1 VSTFKRG
8 WIAVTNKD
16 GLWKEEQDRV
26 SGVTRL
32 LAGRIRVLSEE
43 LGLHRTEV
51 VDMRKDFWE
60 EVTVNFS
67 SPDDLGETSTS
78 LRQQSQILSERER
91 HHLQSSKA
99 LKKYKKLVVS
109 PYFGRIDFTEAPD
122 GKTEQIYLGIGSLM
136 EDDGTF
142 LIYDWRAPISSL
154 YYDGAPGPAAYD
166 TPGGV
171 VSGTMDLKRQ
181 FVIDDGIIEVMFDT
195 GVTIGDE
202 LLQQVLSHSADDKM
216 KSIVATIQKEQN
228 AIIRNDKSRMLVVQG
243 AAGSGKTSAALQRVA
258 YLLYKY
264 REVLQADQMLL
275 FSPNPLFNSYVST
288 VLPELGEEN
297 MQQTTFQMY
306 LEHRLGH
313 EFQLEDVFNQTES
326 LLNAPDGPE
335 AGIRRAGIAYKSS
348 VLFLDAIRRY
358 VFLLEREGML
368 FKPVVFQ
375 GRVIVGKEEM
385 LQKFYSYDPAIKL
398 ANRIDLMTGW
408 LLKKISDF
416 GHEERSAAWVE
427 DQIELL
433 ESEEYHR
440 AYQMMLRKKK
450 GKAETFNDFGTEKEL
465 LGRYVVSQRLK
476 PLRRWVKRGRFVD
489 VKGLYSTLFT
499 DFELLEQLNG
509 ATPLPAEWDDICV
522 QTLGTISANELS
534 YEDAT
539 PFLYLKELSQ
549 GFRTNTLI
557 RHVIVD
563 EVQDYSPFQLEFMRR
578 LFPRA
583 KMTVLG
589 DLNQAI
595 YAQGEVLGDLAGL
608 VSIYGAENT
617 EVISLTRSYRSTY
630 EIVEFTR
637 AMIPGGEKIIPFN
650 RRGEEPLVQS
660 VEDEPELLT
669 AVERDIAEL
678 HSRGYH
684 YVAVICK
691 TAEESSRV
699 YKELKSRLPVSLVT
713 KETPNFQK
721 GTLVLPAYLA
731 KGVEFDAVIIYDGSN
746 IQYSRETER
755 KLFYTA
761 CTRAMHLLH
770 IYSLG
775 EPSHFLPAVKK
786 VTPVAESVSR

>member
-1 VSTFKRG
+1 MEINERE
-8 WIAVTNKD
+8 WQ
-16 GLWKEEQDRV
+16 EEQERV
-26 SGVTRL
+26 SGVTKL
-32 LAGRIRVLSEE
+32 LSAHIRRLSEE
-43 LGLHRTEV
+43 LGLHRTDV

-78 LRQQSQILSERER
+78 LRQQAQILNERER

-99 LKKYKKLVVS
+99 LKKYNKLVIS
-109 PYFGRIDFTEAPD
+109 PYFGRIDFTEEPN
-122 GKTEQIYLGIGSLM
+122 GSKEKIYLGIGSLM

-154 YYDGAPGPAAYD
+154 YYDGAPGPAAYE
-166 TPGGV
+166 TPGGL
-171 VSGTMDLKRQ
+171 VSGTMNLKRQ
-181 FVIDDGIIEVMFDT
+181 FVIHDGTIEVMFDT

-202 LLQQVLSHSADDKM
+202 LLQQVLSHSADDRM

-228 AIIRNDKSRMLVVQG
+228 EIIRNDKSRMLVVQG

-288 VLPELGEEN
+288 VLPELGEDN

-313 EFQLEDVFNQTES
+313 EFQLEDVFSQTES

-335 AGIRRAGIAYKSS
+335 SSIRREGIAYKSS
-348 VLFLDAIRRY
+348 VAFLDVIRRY
-358 VFLLEREGML
+358 VTMLEHRGML
-368 FKPVVFQ
+368 FKPLMFL
-375 GRVIVGKEEM
+375 GKAIVSKEEM
-385 LQKFYSYDPAIKL
+385 ERQFYTYDPAITL
-398 ANRIDLMTGW
+398 ANRVDLMTRW
-408 LLKKISDF
+408 LLKKIADF
-416 GHEERSAAWVE
+416 THEERNAEWVE

-433 ESEEYHR
+433 DSSDYHR
-440 AYQMMLRKKK
+440 AYQMLRRKKK
-450 GKAETFNDFGTEKEL
+450 ATQESFDDFDTEKEVL
-465 LGRYVVSQRLK
+465 SRFVVSQRLK
-476 PLRRWVKRGRFVD
+476 PLRGWTKRGRFVD
-489 VKGLYSTLFT
+489 VKGLYSTLFS
-499 DFELLEQLNG
+499 DRELMDQLNG
-509 ATPLPAEWDDICV
+509 GNPLPDVWDEICD
-522 QTLGTISANELS
+522 QTLASIAANELA

-595 YAQGEVLGDLAGL
+595 YAQGEVLGDLSSL
-608 VSIYGAENT
+608 VSVYGEENT

-637 AMIPGGEKIIPFN
+637 AMIPGGERIVPFN
-650 RRGEEPLVQS
+650 RRGEEPLLSVVSSESELLNS
-660 VEDEPELLT
+660 VEK
-669 AVERDIAEL
+669 DIREL
-678 HSRGYH
+678 HAKGYH

-691 TAEESSRV
+691 TAEESARV
-699 YKELKSRLPVSLVT
+699 HAELQSKLPVRLVT

-731 KGVEFDAVIIYDGSN
+731 KGVEFDAVIIYDGSAER
-746 IQYSRETER
+746 YGRESER

-775 EPSHFLPAVKK
+775 QPNAFLPSM
-786 VTPVAESVSR
+786 TIQSTVAGSL

>member
-1 VSTFKRG
+1 MEKHDSEWPAEQER
-8 WIAVTNKD
+8 VTGITK
-16 GLWKEEQDRV
+16 
-26 SGVTRL
+26 L
-32 LAGRIRVLSEE
+32 LTARIRQLSEE
-43 LGLHRTEV
+43 LGLHRSDV

-78 LRQQSQILSERER
+78 LRQQAQILNERER

-109 PYFGRIDFTEAPD
+109 PYFGRIDFSDSGDSAAE
-122 GKTEQIYLGIGSLM
+122 KIYLGIGSLM

-154 YYDGAPGPAAYD
+154 YYDGAPGPAAYE
-166 TPGGV
+166 TPGGL
-171 VSGTMDLKRQ
+171 VSGTMELKRQ
-181 FVIDDGIIEVMFDT
+181 FVIDNGIIEVMFDT
-195 GVTIGDE
+195 GMTIGDE
-202 LLQQVLSHSADDKM
+202 LLQQVLSHSADDRM

-228 AIIRNDKSRMLVVQG
+228 AVIRNDRSRMLVVQG

-306 LEHRLGH
+306 LEHRLGQ
-313 EFQLEDVFNQTES
+313 EFQLEDVFSQTES
-326 LLNAPDGPE
+326 LLNAPDGPAAAVRRE
-335 AGIRRAGIAYKSS
+335 GIGYKSS
-348 VLFLDAIRRY
+348 VAFLDAIRRY
-358 VFLLEREGML
+358 VNLLEHEGMK
-368 FKPVVFQ
+368 FKPLMFQ
-375 GRVIVGKEEM
+375 GRAVVSKEEM
-385 LQKFYSYDPAIKL
+385 ERQFYAYDPNIKL

-408 LLKKISDF
+408 LLKKIAAFSV
-416 GHEERSAAWVE
+416 EERSASWVE
-427 DQIELL
+427 DQIEVLD
-433 ESEEYHR
+433 SSDYQR
-440 AYQMMLRKKK
+440 AYQMTRRK
-450 GKAETFNDFGTEKEL
+450 GGGHDNSFDDFDTEKSML
-465 LGRYVVSQRLK
+465 ARYIVSQRLK
-476 PLRRWVKRGRFVD
+476 PLRVWTKRGRFVD
-489 VKGLYSTLFT
+489 VKGLYSRLFS
-499 DFELLEQLNG
+499 DRQLIDSLNG
-509 ATPLPAEWDDICV
+509 ESVLPEAWAEICAM
-522 QTLGTISANELS
+522 TLDTIAAGELA

-608 VSIYGAENT
+608 VSIYGEENT

-637 AMIPGGEKIIPFN
+637 AMIPGGERIVPFN
-650 RRGEEPLVQS
+650 RRGETPSLTVVNSESELLAS
-660 VEDEPELLT
+660 VEQDVLN
-669 AVERDIAEL
+669 L
-678 HSRGYH
+678 HAAGYH

-691 TAEESSRV
+691 TAEESADV
-699 YKELKSRLPVSLVT
+699 HAKLQNRLPVRLVT

-731 KGVEFDAVIIYDGSN
+731 KGVEFDAVIIYDGSD
-746 IQYSRETER
+746 QKYGRENER

-775 EPSHFLPAVKK
+775 QLSRFLPA
-786 VTPVAESVSR
+786 AARESVAAAPLKS

>member
-1 VSTFKRG
+1 MEKHDSE
-8 WIAVTNKD
+8 
-16 GLWKEEQDRV
+16 WKEEQERV
-26 SGVTRL
+26 TGVTRL
-32 LAGRIRVLSEE
+32 LSAHIRRLSEE
-43 LGLHRTEV
+43 LGLHRSDV

-78 LRQQSQILSERER
+78 LRQQSQILNERER

-99 LKKYKKLVVS
+99 LKKYKKLVLS
-109 PYFGRIDFTEAPD
+109 PYFGRIDFSETRDGEAE
-122 GKTEQIYLGIGSLM
+122 KIYLGIGSLM

-166 TPGGV
+166 TPGGLV
-171 VSGTMDLKRQ
+171 TGTMALKRQ
-181 FVIDDGIIEVMFDT
+181 FVIGDGKIEVMFDT

-202 LLQQVLSHSADDKM
+202 LLQQVLSHSADDRM

-306 LEHRLGH
+306 LEHRLGQ
-313 EFQLEDVFNQTES
+313 EFQLEDVFSQTES
-326 LLNAPDGPE
+326 LLNAPEGSDAATRRE
-335 AGIRRAGIAYKSS
+335 GITYKSS
-348 VLFLDAIRRY
+348 VQFLSAIRRY
-358 VFLLEREGML
+358 VNLLEREGML
-368 FKPVVFQ
+368 FKPLMFQ
-375 GRVIVGKEEM
+375 GRAIVGKEEM
-385 LQKFYSYDPAIKL
+385 ERQFYSYDVNITL
-398 ANRIDLMTGW
+398 ANRIELMTGW
-408 LLKKISDF
+408 LLKKIAAFSM
-416 GHEERSAAWVE
+416 EERGAAWVE
-427 DQIELL
+427 EQIELL
-433 ESEEYHR
+433 DSSEYQR
-440 AYQMMLRKKK
+440 AYQTMRRK
-450 GKAETFNDFGTEKEL
+450 GGGHNESFDDFDTERSL
-465 LGRYVVSQRLK
+465 LARYIVSQRLK
-476 PLRRWVKRGRFVD
+476 PLRGWTKRGRFVD
-489 VKGLYSTLFT
+489 VKALYCRLFQDRGLMENLDSGRALPEAWDEISRQTV
-499 DFELLEQLNG
+499 ESLNM
-509 ATPLPAEWDDICV
+509 
-522 QTLGTISANELS
+522 NELA

-549 GFRTNTLI
+549 GFRTNTQI

-595 YAQGEVLGDLAGL
+595 YAQGEVLGELAGL

-617 EVISLTRSYRSTY
+617 EVVSLTRSYRSTY

-637 AMIPGGEKIIPFN
+637 AMIPGGEKIVPFN
-650 RRGEEPLVQS
+650 RRGESPQLTVVDTEEKLLAS
-660 VEDEPELLT
+660 VEQDVL
-669 AVERDIAEL
+669 DL
-678 HSRGYH
+678 HSQGYH

-691 TAEESSRV
+691 TAEESARV
-699 YKELKSRLPVSLVT
+699 HAKLQNSLPVRLVT
-713 KETPNFQK
+713 KDTPNFQK

-731 KGVEFDAVIIYDGSN
+731 KGVEFDAVIIYDGSEER
-746 IQYSRETER
+746 YGRESER

-775 EPSHFLPAVKK
+775 QPNHFLPAAARESMA
-786 VTPVAESVSR
+786 AEVRPL

>member
-1 VSTFKRG
+1 MDKHDHE
-8 WIAVTNKD
+8 WQ
-16 GLWKEEQDRV
+16 EEQERV
-26 SGVTRL
+26 TGITRQL
-32 LAGRIRVLSEE
+32 STHIRLLSEE
-43 LGLHRTEV
+43 LGLHRTDV

-78 LRQQSQILSERER
+78 LRQQAQILNERER

-109 PYFGRIDFTEAPD
+109 PYFGRIDFSESADTAAE
-122 GKTEQIYLGIGSLM
+122 KIYLGIGSLM
-136 EDDGTF
+136 EDNGTF

-166 TPGGV
+166 TPGGLIT
-171 VSGTMDLKRQ
+171 GNMELKRQ
-181 FVIDDGIIEVMFDT
+181 FVIDNGEIEVMFDT

-202 LLQQVLSHSADDKM
+202 LLQQVLSHSADDRM

-228 AIIRNDKSRMLVVQG
+228 AVIRNDRSRMLVVQG

-306 LEHRLGH
+306 LEHRLGQ

-335 AGIRRAGIAYKSS
+335 ASIRRAGITYKSS
-348 VLFLDAIRRY
+348 VSFLDVIRRY
-358 VFLLEREGML
+358 VNLLEHEGMM
-368 FKPVVFQ
+368 FKPLMFQ
-375 GRVIVGKEEM
+375 GRAVVGKEEM
-385 LQKFYSYDPAIKL
+385 ERQFYSYDPGIKL
-398 ANRIDLMTGW
+398 ANRIELMTGW
-408 LLKKISDF
+408 LLKRIAAFSI
-416 GHEERSAAWVE
+416 EERTASWVE
-427 DQIELL
+427 DQIELMDN
-433 ESEEYHR
+433 SDYQR
-440 AYQMMLRKKK
+440 AYNMMRRK
-450 GKAETFNDFGTEKEL
+450 GGGHNESFDDFDTEKIML
-465 LGRYVVSQRLK
+465 ARYIVSQRLK
-476 PLRRWVKRGRFVD
+476 PLRGWTKRGRFVD
-489 VKGLYSTLFT
+489 VKGLYSRLFT
-499 DFELLEQLNG
+499 DRELMDSLNSSRD
-509 ATPLPAEWDDICV
+509 LPEEWDDICDF
-522 QTLGTISANELS
+522 TLATIAGNELA

-637 AMIPGGEKIIPFN
+637 AMIPGGEKIVPFN
-650 RRGEEPLVQS
+650 RRGEEPLLTVVDSEADLLAS
-660 VEDEPELLT
+660 VEQDVLN
-669 AVERDIAEL
+669 L
-678 HSRGYH
+678 HAQGYH

-691 TAEESSRV
+691 TAEESARV
-699 YKELKSRLPVSLVT
+699 HSELQSRLPVRLVT

-731 KGVEFDAVIIYDGSN
+731 KGVEFDAVIIYDGSAEK
-746 IQYSRETER
+746 YGREHER

-775 EPSHFLPAVKK
+775 QPNPFLPAAVRE
-786 VTPVAESVSR
+786 TVSAGSLQD

>member
-1 VSTFKRG
+1 MEKHDSE
-8 WIAVTNKD
+8 WE
-16 GLWKEEQDRV
+16 EEQKRV
-26 SGVTRL
+26 NGITKL
-32 LAGRIRVLSEE
+32 LSAHIRRLSEE
-43 LGLHRTEV
+43 LGLHRSDV

-78 LRQQSQILSERER
+78 LRQQAQILNERER

-99 LKKYKKLVVS
+99 LKKYRKLVVS
-109 PYFGRIDFTEAPD
+109 PYFGRIDFKETTDAEA
-122 GKTEQIYLGIGSLM
+122 ERIYLGIGSLM
-136 EDDGTF
+136 EDNGSF
-142 LIYDWRAPISSL
+142 LIYDWRASISSL
-154 YYDGAPGPAAYD
+154 YYDGAPGPAAYE
-166 TPGGV
+166 TPGGL
-171 VSGTMDLKRQ
+171 VSGTMELKRQ
-181 FVIDDGIIEVMFDT
+181 FVIDNGTIEVMFDT

-202 LLQQVLSHSADDKM
+202 LLQQVLSHSADDRM

-228 AIIRNDKSRMLVVQG
+228 AIIRNDRSRMLVVQG

-306 LEHRLGH
+306 LEHRLGQ
-313 EFQLEDVFNQTES
+313 EFELEDVFSQTES
-326 LLNAPDGPE
+326 LLNAAEGPE
-335 AGIRRAGIAYKSS
+335 AATRRAGITYKSS
-348 VLFLDAIRRY
+348 VAFLDVIRRY
-358 VFLLEREGML
+358 VNLLEHEGML
-368 FKPVVFQ
+368 FKPLVFQ
-375 GRVIVGKEEM
+375 GRAVVSKEEM
-385 LQKFYSYDPAIKL
+385 QQKFYSFDPGIKL

-408 LLKKISDF
+408 LLKKIAAFSV
-416 GHEERSAAWVE
+416 EEREAQWVE

-433 ESEEYHR
+433 DSSDYQR
-440 AYQMMLRKKK
+440 AYNMLRRK
-450 GKAETFNDFGTEKEL
+450 GGGRNDSFDDFDMEKTVL
-465 LGRYVVSQRLK
+465 ARYIVSQRLK
-476 PLRRWVKRGRFVD
+476 PLRGWTKRGRFVD
-489 VKGLYSTLFT
+489 VKGLYSLLFA
-499 DFELLEQLNG
+499 DRELMERLGNG
-509 ATPLPAEWDDICV
+509 RELPEAWDAICR
-522 QTLGTISANELS
+522 QTVASLSRNELA

-549 GFRTNTLI
+549 GFRTNTQI

-595 YAQGEVLGDLAGL
+595 YAQGEVLGDLGGL
-608 VSIYGAENT
+608 VSIYGRENT

-637 AMIPGGEKIIPFN
+637 SMIPGGEKIVPFN
-650 RRGEEPLVQS
+650 RRGESP
-660 VEDEPELLT
+660 LLT
-669 AVERDIAEL
+669 VVDNEEGLLGSIEQDVLNL
-678 HSRGYH
+678 HSMGYH

-691 TAEESSRV
+691 TAEESARV
-699 YKELKSRLPVSLVT
+699 HAKLQNRLPVRLVT
-713 KETPNFQK
+713 KDTPNFQK

-731 KGVEFDAVIIYDGSN
+731 KGVEFDAVIIYDGSEAK
-746 IQYSRETER
+746 YGRESER

-775 EPSHFLPAVKK
+775 QPNHFLPAEVR
-786 VTPVAESVSR
+786 ESAAAGVMQR

>member
-1 VSTFKRG
+1 MDKHDHE
-8 WIAVTNKD
+8 WQ
-16 GLWKEEQDRV
+16 EEQERV
-26 SGVTRL
+26 TGITRQL
-32 LAGRIRVLSEE
+32 STHIRLLSEE
-43 LGLHRTEV
+43 LGLHRTDV

-78 LRQQSQILSERER
+78 LRQQAQILNERER

-109 PYFGRIDFTEAPD
+109 PYFGRIDFSESAD
-122 GKTEQIYLGIGSLM
+122 AAADKIYLGIGSLM
-136 EDDGTF
+136 EDNGTF

-154 YYDGAPGPAAYD
+154 YYDGAPGPASYD
-166 TPGGV
+166 TPGGLIT
-171 VSGTMDLKRQ
+171 GNMELKRQ
-181 FVIDDGIIEVMFDT
+181 FVIDNGEIEVMFDT

-202 LLQQVLSHSADDKM
+202 LLQQVLSHSADDRM

-228 AIIRNDKSRMLVVQG
+228 AVIRNDRSRMLVVQG

-306 LEHRLGH
+306 LEHRLGQ

-335 AGIRRAGIAYKSS
+335 ASIRRAGITYKSS
-348 VLFLDAIRRY
+348 VSFLDVIRRY
-358 VFLLEREGML
+358 VNLLEHEGMM
-368 FKPVVFQ
+368 FKPLMFQ
-375 GRVIVGKEEM
+375 GRAVVGKEEM
-385 LQKFYSYDPAIKL
+385 ERQFYSYDPGIKL
-398 ANRIDLMTGW
+398 ANRIELMTGW
-408 LLKKISDF
+408 LLKRIAAFSI
-416 GHEERSAAWVE
+416 EERSASWVD
-427 DQIELL
+427 DQIELMDN
-433 ESEEYHR
+433 SDYQR
-440 AYQMMLRKKK
+440 AYNMMRRK
-450 GKAETFNDFGTEKEL
+450 GGGHNDSFDDFETEKIML
-465 LGRYVVSQRLK
+465 ARYIVSQRLK
-476 PLRRWVKRGRFVD
+476 PLRGWTKRGRFVD
-489 VKGLYSTLFT
+489 VKGLYSRLFT
-499 DFELLEQLNG
+499 DRELMDSLNSSQV
-509 ATPLPAEWDDICV
+509 LPDVWDDICSF
-522 QTLGTISANELS
+522 TLATIAGNELA

-608 VSIYGAENT
+608 VSIYGEENT

-637 AMIPGGEKIIPFN
+637 AMIPGGEKIVPFN
-650 RRGEEPLVQS
+650 RRGEEPLLTVVDSEDDLLAS
-660 VEDEPELLT
+660 VEQDVLS
-669 AVERDIAEL
+669 L
-678 HSRGYH
+678 HAQGYH

-691 TAEESSRV
+691 TAEESARV
-699 YKELKSRLPVSLVT
+699 HNELQSRLPVRLVT

-731 KGVEFDAVIIYDGSN
+731 KGVEFDAVIIYDGSAEK
-746 IQYSRETER
+746 YGREHER

-775 EPSHFLPAVKK
+775 QPNPFLPAAVRE
-786 VTPVAESVSR
+786 TVSAGALQD

>member
-1 VSTFKRG
+1 MTNNEDQWREEQKRVS
-8 WIAVTNKD
+8 AVT
-16 GLWKEEQDRV
+16 E
-26 SGVTRL
+26 L
-32 LAGRIRVLSEE
+32 LSSRIRVLSEE
-43 LGLHRTEV
+43 LGLHRTDV
-51 VDMRKDFWE
+51 VEMRKDFWE

-99 LKKYKKLVVS
+99 LKKYNKLVVS
-109 PYFGRIDFTEAPD
+109 PYFGRIDFTEKPN
-122 GKTEQIYLGIGSLM
+122 GHTEQIYLGIGSLM
-136 EDDGTF
+136 KDDGTF

-154 YYDGAPGPAAYD
+154 YYDGAPGSAAYE
-166 TPGGV
+166 TPGGLV
-171 VSGTMDLKRQ
+171 AGTMDLKRQ
-181 FVIDDGIIEVMFDT
+181 FVINDGTIEVMFDT

-202 LLQQVLSHSADDKM
+202 LLQQVLSHNADDRM

-258 YLLYKY
+258 YLLFKY

-306 LEHRLGH
+306 LEHRLGQ
-313 EFQLEDVFNQTES
+313 EFQLEDVFTQTES
-326 LLNAPDGPE
+326 LLNAPESPT
-335 AGIRRAGIAYKSS
+335 ATFRRAGIAYKSS
-348 VLFLDAIRRY
+348 VAFLDVIREY
-358 VFLLEREGML
+358 VYLLEHEDMQ

-375 GRVIVGKEEM
+375 GRIVVSREEM
-385 LQKFYSYDPAIKL
+385 LKKFYEYDSAIKL

-408 LLKKISDF
+408 LLKRISDF
-416 GHEERSAAWVE
+416 GHEERAANWVE
-427 DQIELL
+427 DQIEMLD
-433 ESEEYHR
+433 SDEYHR
-440 AYQMMLRKKK
+440 AYQMMLRKKR
-450 GKAETFNDFGTEKEL
+450 GKSETFDDYDTEKEL
-465 LGRYVVSQRLK
+465 LGRYIVSQRLK

-489 VKGLYSTLFT
+489 VKGLYSALFT
-499 DFELLEQLNG
+499 NLELFKRLTGEQ
-509 ATPLPAEWDDICV
+509 PLPHEWDHICA
-522 QTLGTISANELS
+522 QTLSSLHANELS

-595 YAQGEVLGDLAGL
+595 YAQGEVLGDLASL
-608 VSIYGAENT
+608 VSVYGKENT

-637 AMIPGGEKIIPFN
+637 AMIPGGERIIPFN
-650 RRGEEPLVQS
+650 RRGEEPLVKVVS
-660 VEDEPELLT
+660 SEPELLG
-669 AVERDIAEL
+669 AVESDIKEL
-678 HSRGYH
+678 HSRGFH

-691 TAEESSRV
+691 TAEESARV
-699 YKELKSRLPVSLVT
+699 CAELEGRLPVRLVT

-731 KGVEFDAVIIYDGSN
+731 KGVEFDAVIIYDGSAER
-746 IQYSRETER
+746 YSRESER

-775 EPSHFLPAVKK
+775 KASPFLPSSKDK
-786 VTPVAESVSR
+786 VESVMAESLQG

>member
-1 VSTFKRG
+1 MDKHDHE
-8 WIAVTNKD
+8 WQ
-16 GLWKEEQDRV
+16 KEQERV
-26 SGVTRL
+26 NGITRL
-32 LAGRIRVLSEE
+32 LSTQIRLLSEE
-43 LGLHRTEV
+43 LGLHRTDV

-78 LRQQSQILSERER
+78 LRQQAQILNERER

-109 PYFGRIDFTEAPD
+109 PYFGRIDFSEPGDEAAD
-122 GKTEQIYLGIGSLM
+122 KIYLGIGSLM
-136 EDDGTF
+136 EDNGTF

-154 YYDGAPGPAAYD
+154 YYDGAPGPAAYE
-166 TPGGV
+166 TPGGLIK
-171 VSGTMDLKRQ
+171 GTMERKRQ
-181 FVIDDGIIEVMFDT
+181 FVIDNGEIEVMFDT

-202 LLQQVLSHSADDKM
+202 LLQQVLSHSADDRM

-228 AIIRNDKSRMLVVQG
+228 AVIRNDRSRMLVVQG

-306 LEHRLGH
+306 LEHRLGQ
-313 EFQLEDVFNQTES
+313 EFQLEDVFSQTES

-335 AGIRRAGIAYKSS
+335 ASIRREGIAYKSS
-348 VLFLDAIRRY
+348 VVFLGAIRRY
-358 VFLLEREGML
+358 VNLLEHEGML
-368 FKPVVFQ
+368 FKPLMFQ
-375 GRVIVGKEEM
+375 GRAVVGKEEM
-385 LQKFYSYDPAIKL
+385 ERQFYSYDPGIKL
-398 ANRIDLMTGW
+398 ANRIELMTGW
-408 LLKKISDF
+408 LLKRIAAF
-416 GHEERSAAWVE
+416 GVEERSASWVDE
-427 DQIELL
+427 QIELMDN
-433 ESEEYHR
+433 SDYQR
-440 AYQMMLRKKK
+440 AYNQMRRK
-450 GKAETFNDFGTEKEL
+450 GGGHNDSFDDYEAEKIL
-465 LGRYVVSQRLK
+465 LARYVVSQKLK
-476 PLRRWVKRGRFVD
+476 PLRGWTKRGRFVD
-489 VKGLYSTLFT
+489 VKGLYSRLFQGREWMKRLDT
-499 DFELLEQLNG
+499 RQ
-509 ATPLPAEWDDICV
+509 PLPEAWDEICE
-522 QTLGTISANELS
+522 QTLASISGNELA

-608 VSIYGAENT
+608 VSIYGEENT

-637 AMIPGGEKIIPFN
+637 AMIPGGEKIVPFN
-650 RRGEEPLVQS
+650 RRGEEPLLTVVDNEADLLAS
-660 VEDEPELLT
+660 VEQDVLN
-669 AVERDIAEL
+669 L
-678 HSRGYH
+678 HAQGYH

-691 TAEESSRV
+691 TAEESAQVHS
-699 YKELKSRLPVSLVT
+699 ELEKRLPVRLVT

-731 KGVEFDAVIIYDGSN
+731 KGVEFDAVIIYDGSAER
-746 IQYSRETER
+746 YGREHER

-775 EPSHFLPAVKK
+775 QPNPFLPAAVRDT
-786 VTPVAESVSR
+786 VTAGTSPN

>member
-1 VSTFKRG
+1 MEKHDSE
-8 WIAVTNKD
+8 
-16 GLWKEEQDRV
+16 WKEEQERV
-26 SGVTRL
+26 TGITKL
-32 LAGRIRVLSEE
+32 LKGHIRQLSEE
-43 LGLHRTEV
+43 LGLHRSDV

-78 LRQQSQILSERER
+78 LRQQAQILNERER

-109 PYFGRIDFTEAPD
+109 PYFGRIDFTETPN
-122 GKTEQIYLGIGSLM
+122 GEVEKIYLGIGSLM
-136 EDDGTF
+136 EDNGTF

-154 YYDGAPGPAAYD
+154 YYDGAPGPAVYD
-166 TPGGV
+166 TPGGL
-171 VSGTMDLKRQ
+171 VSGTMELKRQ
-181 FVIDDGIIEVMFDT
+181 FVIDDGVIEVMFDT

-202 LLQQVLSHSADDKM
+202 LLQQVLSHSADDRM

-228 AIIRNDKSRMLVVQG
+228 AVIRNDKSRMLVVQG

-313 EFQLEDVFNQTES
+313 EFQLEDVFSQTES
-326 LLNAPDGPE
+326 LLNTPDGPE
-335 AGIRRAGIAYKSS
+335 ASVRREGIGYKSS
-348 VLFLDAIRRY
+348 VAFLDAIRRY
-358 VFLLEREGML
+358 VNLLEHESMQ
-368 FKPVVFQ
+368 FKPLMFQ
-375 GRVIVGKEEM
+375 GRAIVGKDEM
-385 LQKFYSYDPAIKL
+385 EQQFYSYDSNIKL

-408 LLKKISDF
+408 LLKKIAAFSM
-416 GHEERSAAWVE
+416 EERSAQWVE

-433 ESEEYHR
+433 DSSEYQR
-440 AYQMMLRKKK
+440 AYQMMRRK
-450 GKAETFNDFGTEKEL
+450 GGGHNESFDDFDTEKSL
-465 LGRYVVSQRLK
+465 LARYIVSQRLK
-476 PLRRWVKRGRFVD
+476 PLRGWTKRGRFVD
-489 VKGLYSTLFT
+489 VKGLYSRLFT
-499 DFELLEQLNG
+499 DRELMETLNNSN
-509 ATPLPAEWDDICV
+509 TLPEVWDEICR
-522 QTLGTISANELS
+522 QTLESVGANGLA

-608 VSIYGAENT
+608 VSIYGEENT

-637 AMIPGGEKIIPFN
+637 AMIPGGERIVPFN
-650 RRGEEPLVQS
+650 RSGEAPQLTVVESEPQLLAS
-660 VEDEPELLT
+660 VEQ
-669 AVERDIAEL
+669 DILNLHAE
-678 HSRGYH
+678 GYH

-691 TAEESSRV
+691 TAEESARV
-699 YKELKSRLPVSLVT
+699 HAELQNRLPVRLVT

-731 KGVEFDAVIIYDGSN
+731 KGVEFDAVIIYDGSAER
-746 IQYSRETER
+746 YGRESER

-775 EPSHFLPAVKK
+775 APNHFLPAAVR
-786 VTPVAESVSR
+786 ESVTAGSL

>member
-1 VSTFKRG
+1 VDKEQG
-8 WIAVTNKD
+8 D
-16 GLWKEEQDRV
+16 WKEEQERV
-26 SGVTRL
+26 TAVTKILSGH
-32 LAGRIRVLSEE
+32 IRHLSEE
-43 LGLHRTEV
+43 LGLHRTDV
-51 VDMRKDFWE
+51 VDMRKEFWE

-78 LRQQSQILSERER
+78 LRQQAQILNERER

-109 PYFGRIDFTEAPD
+109 PYFGRIDFAEGPGGTP
-122 GKTEQIYLGIGSLM
+122 EQIYLGIGSLM
-136 EDDGTF
+136 QDDGTF

-154 YYDGAPGPAAYD
+154 YYDGAPGPASYD
-166 TPGGV
+166 TPGGLI
-171 VSGTMDLKRQ
+171 SGTMELKRQ
-181 FVIDDGIIEVMFDT
+181 FVIDSGTIEVMFDT

-202 LLQQVLSHSADDKM
+202 LLQQVLSHSADDRM
-216 KSIVATIQKEQN
+216 KSIVATIQREQN

-264 REVLQADQMLL
+264 RQVLQADQMLL

-297 MQQTTFQMY
+297 MQQTTFQLY
-306 LEHRLGH
+306 LEHRLGQ
-313 EFQLEDVFNQTES
+313 EFQLEDVFNQTEN

-335 AGIRRAGIAYKSS
+335 ATIRREGIAYKSS
-348 VLFLDAIRRY
+348 VSFLDAIRRY
-358 VFLLEREGML
+358 ASLLEHEGIQ
-368 FKPVVFQ
+368 FKPVVFM
-375 GRVIVGKEEM
+375 GRIVVSKEEM
-385 LQKFYSYDPAIKL
+385 VTEFYSYDPAIRL
-398 ANRIDLMTGW
+398 ANRVELMTGW
-408 LLKKISDF
+408 LLKKLAAHS
-416 GHEERSAAWVE
+416 HEERSSEWVE
-427 DQIELL
+427 NQIELL
-433 ESEEYHR
+433 DSSDYHR
-440 AYQMMLRKKK
+440 AYQMMRRKKR
-450 GKAETFNDFGTEKEL
+450 GTDTSFDDFDTEKEVL
-465 LGRYVVSQRLK
+465 ARYVVSQRLK
-476 PLRRWVKRGRFVD
+476 PLRGWIKRGRFVD
-489 VKGLYSTLFT
+489 VKGLYSTLFSNRSLMET
-499 DFELLEQLNG
+499 LNG
-509 ATPLPAEWDDICV
+509 SPLPAAWDQISR
-522 QTLGTISANELS
+522 QTVAALAENELY

-595 YAQGEVLGDLAGL
+595 YAQGEVLGELSSL
-608 VSIYGAENT
+608 VSIYGEEST

-637 AMIPGGEKIIPFN
+637 AMIPGGERIVPFN
-650 RRGEEPLVQS
+650 RRGEEPQIQS
-660 VEDEPELLT
+660 VSTGEELLAT
-669 AVERDIAEL
+669 VEQDIMQL
-678 HSRGYH
+678 HAQGYH

-691 TAEESSRV
+691 TAEESARV
-699 YKELKSRLPVSLVT
+699 HAELQDRLPVRLVT
-713 KETPNFQK
+713 KDTPNFQK

-731 KGVEFDAVIIYDGSN
+731 KGVEFDAVIIYDGSDER
-746 IQYSRETER
+746 YSRESER

-770 IYSLG
+770 IYCLGKPSRFMPAPKTATITAGSL
-775 EPSHFLPAVKK
+775 
-786 VTPVAESVSR
+786 

>member
-1 VSTFKRG
+1 MEKH
-8 WIAVTNKD
+8 D
-16 GLWKEEQDRV
+16 QEWKEEQGRV
-26 SGVTRL
+26 SGITRL
-32 LAGRIRVLSEE
+32 LSARIRQLSEE
-43 LGLHRTEV
+43 LGLHRTDV

-78 LRQQSQILSERER
+78 LRQQAQILNERER

-99 LKKYKKLVVS
+99 LKKYRKLVNS
-109 PYFGRIDFTEAPD
+109 PYFGRIDFAEQPD
-122 GKTEQIYLGIGSLM
+122 AEGEQIYLGIGSLM

-154 YYDGAPGPAAYD
+154 YYDGAPGPAAYE
-166 TPGGV
+166 TPGGL
-171 VSGTMDLKRQ
+171 VSGTMELKRQ
-181 FVIDDGIIEVMFDT
+181 FVIDSGQIEVMFDT
-195 GVTIGDE
+195 GMTIGDE
-202 LLQQVLSHSADDKM
+202 LLQQVLSHSADDRM

-228 AIIRNDKSRMLVVQG
+228 AVIRNDRSRMLVVQG

-264 REVLQADQMLL
+264 RQVLQADQMLL

-306 LEHRLGH
+306 LEHRLGQ
-313 EFQLEDVFNQTES
+313 EFQLEDVFSQTES
-326 LLNAPDGPE
+326 LLGDPDHPSAAVRRE
-335 AGIRRAGIAYKSS
+335 GIGYKSS
-348 VLFLDAIRRY
+348 VAFLDAIRRY
-358 VFLLEREGML
+358 VNLLEHEGML
-368 FKPVVFQ
+368 FKPLMFQ
-375 GRVIVGKEEM
+375 GKAIVSKDEM
-385 LQKFYSYDPAIKL
+385 ERQFYSYDPAIKL

-408 LLKKISDF
+408 LLKQIAAFSV
-416 GHEERSAAWVE
+416 EERNAAWVE
-427 DQIELL
+427 EQMELL
-433 ESEEYHR
+433 DTSDYQR
-440 AYQMMLRKKK
+440 AYQMTRRK
-450 GKAETFNDFGTEKEL
+450 GGGHNESFDDFDTEKSML
-465 LGRYVVSQRLK
+465 ARYIVSQKLK
-476 PLRRWVKRGRFVD
+476 PLRGWTKRGRFVD
-489 VKGLYSTLFT
+489 VKGLYSRLFADRELMDRMNAGAEMPESWDEICRLTL
-499 DFELLEQLNG
+499 E
-509 ATPLPAEWDDICV
+509 
-522 QTLGTISANELS
+522 TISAGELA

-595 YAQGEVLGDLAGL
+595 YAQGEVLGDLSSL
-608 VSIYGAENT
+608 VSIYGEENT

-637 AMIPGGEKIIPFN
+637 AMIPGGERIVPFN
-650 RRGEEPLVQS
+650 RRGEAPSLTV
-660 VEDEPELLT
+660 VESEPELLS
-669 AVERDIAEL
+669 AVKEDVLKL
-678 HSRGYH
+678 HAAGYH

-691 TAEESSRV
+691 TAEESAEVHAKLQS
-699 YKELKSRLPVSLVT
+699 SLPVRLVT

-731 KGVEFDAVIIYDGSN
+731 KGVEFDAVIIYDGS
-746 IQYSRETER
+746 QEKYGRENER

-775 EPSHFLPAVKK
+775 LPSTFLPA
-786 VTPVAESVSR
+786 AARESIEANPL

>member
-1 VSTFKRG
+1 MDKHDHE
-8 WIAVTNKD
+8 WQ
-16 GLWKEEQDRV
+16 KEQERV
-26 SGVTRL
+26 SDITKLLSTHIRL
-32 LAGRIRVLSEE
+32 LSEE
-43 LGLHRTEV
+43 LGLHRTDV

-78 LRQQSQILSERER
+78 LRQQAQILNERER
-91 HHLQSSKA
+91 HHLQSSKS

-109 PYFGRIDFTEAPD
+109 PYFGRIDFSEAGD
-122 GKTEQIYLGIGSLM
+122 AAADTIYLGIGSLM
-136 EDDGTF
+136 EDNGTF

-154 YYDGAPGPAAYD
+154 YYDGAPGPASYA
-166 TPGGV
+166 TPGGQIT
-171 VSGTMDLKRQ
+171 GTMELKRQ
-181 FVIDDGIIEVMFDT
+181 FVIDNGEIEVMFDT

-202 LLQQVLSHSADDKM
+202 LLQQVLSHSADDRM

-228 AIIRNDKSRMLVVQG
+228 AVIRNDKSRMLVVQG

-306 LEHRLGH
+306 LEHRLGQ
-313 EFQLEDVFNQTES
+313 EFQLEDVFSQTES
-326 LLNAPDGPE
+326 LLNAPDGEE
-335 AGIRRAGIAYKSS
+335 AFIRREGIAYKSS
-348 VLFLDAIRRY
+348 VSFLSAIRQY
-358 VFLLEREGML
+358 VNLLEHEGML
-368 FKPVVFQ
+368 FKPLMFQ
-375 GRVIVGKEEM
+375 GKAVASKEEM
-385 LQKFYSYDPAIKL
+385 ERQFYSYDPGIKL
-398 ANRIDLMTGW
+398 ANRIELMTGW
-408 LLKKISDF
+408 LLKKIAAF
-416 GHEERSAAWVE
+416 GVEERSAAWVDE
-427 DQIELL
+427 QIELMDN
-433 ESEEYHR
+433 SDYQR
-440 AYQMMLRKKK
+440 AYNQMRRK
-450 GKAETFNDFGTEKEL
+450 GGGHNDSFDDYEAERIL
-465 LGRYVVSQRLK
+465 LARYVVSQRLK
-476 PLRRWVKRGRFVD
+476 PLRGWTKRGRFVD
-489 VKGLYSTLFT
+489 VKALYSRLFEGR
-499 DFELLEQLNG
+499 ELIESLDTRQ
-509 ATPLPAEWDDICV
+509 PLPEAWDEICA
-522 QTLGTISANELS
+522 QTLAAIRSNELA

-608 VSIYGAENT
+608 VSIYGEENT

-637 AMIPGGEKIIPFN
+637 AMIPGGEKIVPFH
-650 RRGEEPLVQS
+650 RRGEEPLLTLVDSEADLLSS
-660 VEDEPELLT
+660 VEQDVLKLH
-669 AVERDIAEL
+669 AE
-678 HSRGYH
+678 GYH

-691 TAEESSRV
+691 TAEESAQVHR
-699 YKELKSRLPVSLVT
+699 ELEKRLPVRLVT

-731 KGVEFDAVIIYDGSN
+731 KGVEFDAVIIYNGSAEK
-746 IQYSRETER
+746 YGREHER

-775 EPSHFLPAVKK
+775 EPSPFMPAAVRET
-786 VTPVAESVSR
+786 VTAGTQEK

>member
-1 VSTFKRG
+1 MDKHDHE
-8 WIAVTNKD
+8 WQ
-16 GLWKEEQDRV
+16 KEQERV
-26 SGVTRL
+26 SGITKLLSTHIRL
-32 LAGRIRVLSEE
+32 LSEE
-43 LGLHRTEV
+43 LGLHRTDV

-78 LRQQSQILSERER
+78 LRQQAQILNERER
-91 HHLQSSKA
+91 HHLQSSKS

-109 PYFGRIDFTEAPD
+109 PYFGRIDFSEAGD
-122 GKTEQIYLGIGSLM
+122 AAADTIYLGIGSLM
-136 EDDGTF
+136 EDNGTF

-154 YYDGAPGPAAYD
+154 YYDGAPGPASYA
-166 TPGGV
+166 TPGGQIT
-171 VSGTMDLKRQ
+171 GTMELKRQ
-181 FVIDDGIIEVMFDT
+181 FVIDNGEIEVMFDT

-202 LLQQVLSHSADDKM
+202 LLQQVLSHSADDRM

-228 AIIRNDKSRMLVVQG
+228 AVIRNDRSRMLVVQG

-306 LEHRLGH
+306 LEHRLGQ
-313 EFQLEDVFNQTES
+313 EFQLEDVFSQTES
-326 LLNAPDGPE
+326 LLNAPDGEE
-335 AGIRRAGIAYKSS
+335 AFTRREGIAYKSS
-348 VLFLDAIRRY
+348 VAFLSAIRQY
-358 VFLLEREGML
+358 VNLLEHEGML
-368 FKPVVFQ
+368 FKPLMFQ
-375 GRVIVGKEEM
+375 GKAVASKEEM
-385 LQKFYSYDPAIKL
+385 EHQFYSYDPGIKL
-398 ANRIDLMTGW
+398 ANRIELMTGW
-408 LLKKISDF
+408 LLKKIAAF
-416 GHEERSAAWVE
+416 GVEERSAAWVDE
-427 DQIELL
+427 QIELMDN
-433 ESEEYHR
+433 SDYQR
-440 AYQMMLRKKK
+440 AYNQMRRK
-450 GKAETFNDFGTEKEL
+450 GGGHNDSFDDYDAERIL
-465 LGRYVVSQRLK
+465 LARYVVSQRLK
-476 PLRRWVKRGRFVD
+476 PLRGWTKRGRFVD
-489 VKGLYSTLFT
+489 VKALYSRLFEGR
-499 DFELLEQLNG
+499 ELIESLDTRQ
-509 ATPLPAEWDDICV
+509 PLPEAWDEICA
-522 QTLGTISANELS
+522 QTLAAIRSNELA

-608 VSIYGAENT
+608 VSIYGEENT

-637 AMIPGGEKIIPFN
+637 AMIPGGEKIVPFH
-650 RRGEEPLVQS
+650 RRGEEPLLTLVDSEADLLSS
-660 VEDEPELLT
+660 VEQDVLKLH
-669 AVERDIAEL
+669 AE
-678 HSRGYH
+678 GYH

-691 TAEESSRV
+691 TAEESAQVHR
-699 YKELKSRLPVSLVT
+699 ELEKRLPVRLVT

-731 KGVEFDAVIIYDGSN
+731 KGVEFDAVIIYNGSAEK
-746 IQYSRETER
+746 YGREHER

-775 EPSHFLPAVKK
+775 EPSPFMPAAVRET
-786 VTPVAESVSR
+786 VTAGTQEK

>member
-1 VSTFKRG
+1 MVDNREQ
-8 WIAVTNKD
+8 D
-16 GLWKEEQDRV
+16 WKEEQQRV
-26 SGVTRL
+26 TGITKL
-32 LAGRIRVLSEE
+32 LAAHIRRLSEE
-43 LGLHRTEV
+43 LGLHRSDV

-78 LRQQSQILSERER
+78 LRQQAQILNERER

-109 PYFGRIDFTEAPD
+109 PYFGRIDFSETP
-122 GKTEQIYLGIGSLM
+122 GGGTEQIYLGIGSLM
-136 EDDGTF
+136 EDNGTF

-154 YYDGAPGPAAYD
+154 YYDGAPGPASYE
-166 TPGGV
+166 TPGGL

-181 FVIDDGIIEVMFDT
+181 FVINDGTIEVMFDT

-202 LLQQVLSHSADDKM
+202 LLQQVLSHSADDRM

-228 AIIRNDKSRMLVVQG
+228 AIIRNDRARMLVVQG

-306 LEHRLGH
+306 LEHRLGQ

-335 AGIRRAGIAYKSS
+335 ASIRREGITYKSS
-348 VLFLDAIRRY
+348 VAFLDVIRRY
-358 VFLLEREGML
+358 ATLLEREQML
-368 FKPVVFQ
+368 FKPLVFQ
-375 GRVIVGKEEM
+375 GRVVVSKEEM
-385 LQKFYSYDPAIKL
+385 AQQFYSYDPAIKL
-398 ANRIDLMTGW
+398 ANRIDLMTTW
-408 LLKKISDF
+408 LLKKIAEFSL
-416 GHEERSAAWVE
+416 EEREAPWVE

-433 ESEEYHR
+433 DSSDYHR
-440 AYQMMLRKKK
+440 AYQMIRRKK
-450 GKAETFNDFGTEKEL
+450 GGTGESFDDYEMEKSSL
-465 LGRYVVSQRLK
+465 SRYVISQRLK
-476 PLRRWVKRGRFVD
+476 PLRGWTKRGRFVD
-489 VKGLYSTLFT
+489 VKGLYATLFSNR
-499 DFELLEQLNG
+499 LLMESLNG
-509 ATPLPAEWDDICV
+509 SEVLPAAWDDICR
-522 QTLGTISANELS
+522 QTLASIVVNELA

-608 VSIYGAENT
+608 VSVYGEENT

-637 AMIPGGEKIIPFN
+637 SMIPGGERIVPFN
-650 RRGEEPLVQS
+650 RRGEEPLLHVVNS
-660 VEDEPELLT
+660 EPELLSF
-669 AVERDIAEL
+669 VEKDIREL
-678 HSRGYH
+678 HAKGYH

-691 TAEESSRV
+691 TAEESARV
-699 YKELKSRLPVSLVT
+699 HAELATRLPVRLVT
-713 KETPNFQK
+713 KDTPNFQK

-731 KGVEFDAVIIYDGSN
+731 KGVEFDAVIIYDGSGK
-746 IQYSRETER
+746 QYGRENER

-770 IYSLG
+770 IYCLG
-775 EPSHFLPAVKK
+775 EPSRFIPAGKN
-786 VTPVAESVSR
+786 ESVTAGSL

>member
-1 VSTFKRG
+1 MDKNDHE
-8 WIAVTNKD
+8 WQ
-16 GLWKEEQDRV
+16 EEQARV
-26 SGVTRL
+26 TGITKQLSTHIRL
-32 LAGRIRVLSEE
+32 LSEE
-43 LGLHRTEV
+43 LGLHRTDV

-78 LRQQSQILSERER
+78 LRQQAQILNERER

-109 PYFGRIDFTEAPD
+109 PYFGRIDFSEIPDEAAE
-122 GKTEQIYLGIGSLM
+122 KIYLGIGSLM
-136 EDDGTF
+136 EDNGTF

-166 TPGGV
+166 TPGGLIA
-171 VSGTMDLKRQ
+171 GTMELKRQ
-181 FVIDDGIIEVMFDT
+181 FVIDNGDIEVMFDT

-202 LLQQVLSHSADDKM
+202 LLQQVLSHSADDRM

-228 AIIRNDKSRMLVVQG
+228 AVIRNDKSRMLVVQG

-306 LEHRLGH
+306 LEHRLGQ

-326 LLNAPDGPE
+326 LLNAPEGPE
-335 AGIRRAGIAYKSS
+335 ASTRREGIAYKSS
-348 VLFLDAIRRY
+348 VAFLDVIRRY
-358 VFLLEREGML
+358 VNLLEREGML
-368 FKPVVFQ
+368 FKPLMFQ
-375 GRVIVGKEEM
+375 GRAIVGKEEM
-385 LQKFYSYDPAIKL
+385 ERQFYSYDPNIKL
-398 ANRIDLMTGW
+398 ANRIELMTGW
-408 LLKKISDF
+408 LLKRIAAFSI
-416 GHEERSAAWVE
+416 EERSASWVE
-427 DQIELL
+427 DQIELMDN
-433 ESEEYHR
+433 SDYQR
-440 AYQMMLRKKK
+440 AYNMIRRKGGGHNESFDDYDAEKNMLS
-450 GKAETFNDFGTEKEL
+450 
-465 LGRYVVSQRLK
+465 RYIVSQRLK
-476 PLRRWVKRGRFVD
+476 PLRGWTKRGRFVD
-489 VKGLYSTLFT
+489 VKGLYSRLFT
-499 DFELLEQLNG
+499 DRGLMESLNG
-509 ATPLPAEWDDICV
+509 SRALPAVWEEICGH
-522 QTLGTISANELS
+522 TLASIDGNELA

-608 VSIYGAENT
+608 VSIYGEENT
-617 EVISLTRSYRSTY
+617 EVISLTRSYRSTF

-637 AMIPGGEKIIPFN
+637 AMIPGGEKIVPFN
-650 RRGEEPLVQS
+650 RRGEEPLLTVVDSEADLLAS
-660 VEDEPELLT
+660 VEQDVLN
-669 AVERDIAEL
+669 L
-678 HSRGYH
+678 HAQGYH

-691 TAEESSRV
+691 TAEESARV
-699 YKELKSRLPVSLVT
+699 HKELQNRLPVRLVT

-731 KGVEFDAVIIYDGSN
+731 KGVEFDAVIIYDGSEAR
-746 IQYSRETER
+746 YGRENER

-775 EPSHFLPAVKK
+775 QPNPFLPSAVRET
-786 VTPVAESVSR
+786 VTAGTQQS

>member
-1 VSTFKRG
+1 MENHE
-8 WIAVTNKD
+8 IE
-16 GLWKEEQDRV
+16 WKEEQQRV
-26 SGVTRL
+26 DGVTKL
-32 LAGRIRVLSEE
+32 LSAHIRRLSEE
-43 LGLHRTEV
+43 LGLHRSDV

-78 LRQQSQILSERER
+78 LRQQSQILNERER

-99 LKKYKKLVVS
+99 LKKYKKLLVS
-109 PYFGRIDFTEAPD
+109 PYFGRIDFTEAPN
-122 GKTEQIYLGIGSLM
+122 GETEKIYLGIGSLM

-154 YYDGAPGPAAYD
+154 YYDGAPGPTAYE
-166 TPGGV
+166 TPGGL
-171 VSGTMDLKRQ
+171 VSGTMNLKRQ
-181 FVIDDGIIEVMFDT
+181 FVISDGVIEVMFDT

-202 LLQQVLSHSADDKM
+202 LLQQVLSHSADDRM

-313 EFQLEDVFNQTES
+313 EFQLEDVFSQTEN

-335 AGIRRAGIAYKSS
+335 VGIRREGIAYKSS
-348 VLFLDAIRRY
+348 VPFLDVIRQY
-358 VFLLEREGML
+358 ATMLEHEGML
-368 FKPVVFQ
+368 FKPLMFQ
-375 GRVIVGKEEM
+375 GRAVVSKEEM
-385 LQKFYSYDPAIKL
+385 ERHFYAYDPAIKL
-398 ANRIDLMTGW
+398 ANRVDLMTRW
-408 LLKKISDF
+408 LLKKIADF
-416 GHEERSAAWVE
+416 SHEERNASWVE

-433 ESEEYHR
+433 DSSDYHR
-440 AYQMMLRKKK
+440 AYQMLRRKKK
-450 GKAETFNDFGTEKEL
+450 ATQDSFDDFDTEKEVL
-465 LGRYVVSQRLK
+465 SRYVVSQRLK
-476 PLRRWVKRGRFVD
+476 PLRGWTKRGRFVD

-499 DFELLEQLNG
+499 DRELMERLNG
-509 ATPLPAEWDDICV
+509 VNSLPEIWDEICE
-522 QTLGTISANELS
+522 QTLKSIAVNELA

-595 YAQGEVLGDLAGL
+595 YAQGEVLGDLSSL
-608 VSIYGAENT
+608 VSIYGEENT
-617 EVISLTRSYRSTY
+617 EVISLTRSYRSTF

-637 AMIPGGEKIIPFN
+637 SMIPGGERIVPFN
-650 RRGEEPLVQS
+650 RRGEEPQLS
-660 VEDEPELLT
+660 VVSSEDELLN
-669 AVERDIAEL
+669 AVEMDIRNL
-678 HSRGYH
+678 QSKGYH

-691 TAEESSRV
+691 TAEESARV
-699 YKELKSRLPVSLVT
+699 HDELHSRLPVRLVT

-731 KGVEFDAVIIYDGSN
+731 KGVEFDAVIIYDGSAER
-746 IQYSRETER
+746 YGRESER

-770 IYSLG
+770 IFSLG
-775 EPSHFLPAVKK
+775 EPNRFLPSVKAK
-786 VTPVAESVSR
+786 TMITNSL

>member
-1 VSTFKRG
+1 MDKHDHEWQKEQERVNGITKLLSTH
-8 WIAVTNKD
+8 I
-16 GLWKEEQDRV
+16 
-26 SGVTRL
+26 RL
-32 LAGRIRVLSEE
+32 LSEE
-43 LGLHRTEV
+43 LGLHRTDV

-78 LRQQSQILSERER
+78 LRQQAQILNERER

-109 PYFGRIDFTEAPD
+109 PYFGRIDFSEAGD
-122 GKTEQIYLGIGSLM
+122 AAADTIYLGIGSLM
-136 EDDGTF
+136 EDNGTF

-154 YYDGAPGPAAYD
+154 YYDGAPGPASYE
-166 TPGGV
+166 TPGGQIT
-171 VSGTMDLKRQ
+171 GTMELKRQ
-181 FVIDDGIIEVMFDT
+181 FVIDNGEIEVMFDT

-202 LLQQVLSHSADDKM
+202 LLQQVLSHSADDRM

-228 AIIRNDKSRMLVVQG
+228 AVIRNDRSRMLVVQG

-306 LEHRLGH
+306 LEHRLGQ
-313 EFQLEDVFNQTES
+313 EFQLEDVFSQTES
-326 LLNAPDGPE
+326 LLNAPDGEE
-335 AGIRRAGIAYKSS
+335 AFIRREGIAYKSS
-348 VLFLDAIRRY
+348 VAFLSAIRQY
-358 VFLLEREGML
+358 VNLLEHEGML
-368 FKPVVFQ
+368 FKPLMFQ
-375 GRVIVGKEEM
+375 GKAVASKEEM
-385 LQKFYSYDPAIKL
+385 ERQFYSYDPGIKL
-398 ANRIDLMTGW
+398 ANRIELMTGW
-408 LLKKISDF
+408 LLKKIAAF
-416 GHEERSAAWVE
+416 GAEERSAAWVDE
-427 DQIELL
+427 QIELMDN
-433 ESEEYHR
+433 SDYQR
-440 AYQMMLRKKK
+440 AYNQMRRK
-450 GKAETFNDFGTEKEL
+450 GGGHNDSFDDYDAERIL
-465 LGRYVVSQRLK
+465 LARYVVSQRLK
-476 PLRRWVKRGRFVD
+476 PLRGWTKRGRFVD
-489 VKGLYSTLFT
+489 VKALYSRLFEGRGLIERLDT
-499 DFELLEQLNG
+499 RQ
-509 ATPLPAEWDDICV
+509 PLPEAWDEICA
-522 QTLGTISANELS
+522 QTLTAIRGNELA

-608 VSIYGAENT
+608 VSIYGEENT

-637 AMIPGGEKIIPFN
+637 AMIPGGEKIVPFH
-650 RRGEEPLVQS
+650 RRGEEPLLTLVDSEDDLLSS
-660 VEDEPELLT
+660 VEQDVLK
-669 AVERDIAEL
+669 L
-678 HSRGYH
+678 HAQGYH

-691 TAEESSRV
+691 TAEESAQVHR
-699 YKELKSRLPVSLVT
+699 ELEKRLPVRLVT

-731 KGVEFDAVIIYDGSN
+731 KGVEFDAVIIYDGSAEK
-746 IQYSRETER
+746 YGREHER

-775 EPSHFLPAVKK
+775 QPSPFMPAAVRE
-786 VTPVAESVSR
+786 TVSAGELEK

>member
-1 VSTFKRG
+1 MDKHDHEWQKEQERVNGITKLLSTH
-8 WIAVTNKD
+8 I
-16 GLWKEEQDRV
+16 
-26 SGVTRL
+26 RL
-32 LAGRIRVLSEE
+32 LSEE
-43 LGLHRTEV
+43 LGLHRTDV

-78 LRQQSQILSERER
+78 LRQQAQILNERER

-109 PYFGRIDFTEAPD
+109 PYFGRIDFSEAGYAAAD
-122 GKTEQIYLGIGSLM
+122 TIYLGIGSLM
-136 EDDGTF
+136 EDNGTF

-154 YYDGAPGPAAYD
+154 YYDGAPGPASYE
-166 TPGGV
+166 TPGGQIT
-171 VSGTMDLKRQ
+171 GTMELKRQ
-181 FVIDDGIIEVMFDT
+181 FVIDNGEIEVMFDT

-202 LLQQVLSHSADDKM
+202 LLQQVLSHSADDRM

-228 AIIRNDKSRMLVVQG
+228 AVIRNDRSRMLVVQG

-306 LEHRLGH
+306 LEHRLGQ
-313 EFQLEDVFNQTES
+313 EFQLEDVFSQTES
-326 LLNAPDGPE
+326 LLNAPDGEE
-335 AGIRRAGIAYKSS
+335 AFIRREGIAYKSS
-348 VLFLDAIRRY
+348 VAFLSAIRQY
-358 VFLLEREGML
+358 VNLLEHEGML
-368 FKPVVFQ
+368 FKPLMFQ
-375 GRVIVGKEEM
+375 GKAVASKEEM
-385 LQKFYSYDPAIKL
+385 ERQFYSYDPGIKL
-398 ANRIDLMTGW
+398 ANRIELMTGW
-408 LLKKISDF
+408 LLKKIAAF
-416 GHEERSAAWVE
+416 GAEERSAAWVDE
-427 DQIELL
+427 QIELMDN
-433 ESEEYHR
+433 SDYQR
-440 AYQMMLRKKK
+440 AYNQMRRK
-450 GKAETFNDFGTEKEL
+450 GGGHNDSFDDYDAERIL
-465 LGRYVVSQRLK
+465 LARYVVSQRLK
-476 PLRRWVKRGRFVD
+476 PLRGWTKRGRFVD
-489 VKGLYSTLFT
+489 VKALYSRLFEGR
-499 DFELLEQLNG
+499 ELIERLDTRQ
-509 ATPLPAEWDDICV
+509 PLPEAWDEICA
-522 QTLGTISANELS
+522 QTLTAIRGNELA

-608 VSIYGAENT
+608 VSIYGEENT

-637 AMIPGGEKIIPFN
+637 AMIPGGEKIVPFH
-650 RRGEEPLVQS
+650 RRGEEPLLTLVDSEDDLLSS
-660 VEDEPELLT
+660 VEQDVLK
-669 AVERDIAEL
+669 L
-678 HSRGYH
+678 HAQGYH

-691 TAEESSRV
+691 TAEESAQVHR
-699 YKELKSRLPVSLVT
+699 ELEKRLPVRLVT

-731 KGVEFDAVIIYDGSN
+731 KGVEFDAVIIYDGSAEK
-746 IQYSRETER
+746 YGREHER

-775 EPSHFLPAVKK
+775 QPSPFMPAAVRE
-786 VTPVAESVSR
+786 TVSAGELEK

>member
-1 VSTFKRG
+1 MEKHNSE
-8 WIAVTNKD
+8 
-16 GLWKEEQDRV
+16 WKEEQDRV
-26 SGVTRL
+26 TGITKL
-32 LAGRIRVLSEE
+32 LKAHIRRLSEE
-43 LGLHRTEV
+43 LGLHRSDV

-78 LRQQSQILSERER
+78 LRQQAQILNERER

-109 PYFGRIDFTEAPD
+109 PYFGRIDFSEASEE
-122 GKTEQIYLGIGSLM
+122 GAEKIYLGIGSLM
-136 EDDGTF
+136 EDNGTF

-154 YYDGAPGPAAYD
+154 YYDGAPGPAVYD
-166 TPGGV
+166 TPGGP
-171 VSGTMDLKRQ
+171 VSGTMELKRQ
-181 FVIDDGIIEVMFDT
+181 FVIDDGVIEVMFDT
-195 GVTIGDE
+195 GMTIGDE
-202 LLQQVLSHSADDKM
+202 LLQQVLSHSADDRM

-228 AIIRNDKSRMLVVQG
+228 AVIRNDKSRMLIVQG

-313 EFQLEDVFNQTES
+313 EFQLEDVFSQTES

-335 AGIRRAGIAYKSS
+335 TLVRREGIGYKSS
-348 VLFLDAIRRY
+348 VAFLDVIRRY
-358 VFLLEREGML
+358 VNLLEHEGML
-368 FKPVVFQ
+368 FKSLIFQ
-375 GRVIVGKEEM
+375 GRAIVGKEEM
-385 LQKFYSYDPAIKL
+385 ERQFYSYDSNIKL

-408 LLKKISDF
+408 LLKKIAAFSV
-416 GHEERSAAWVE
+416 EERNADWVQ
-427 DQIELL
+427 DQIEVLDS
-433 ESEEYHR
+433 SEYQR
-440 AYQMMLRKKK
+440 AYQMMRRK
-450 GKAETFNDFGTEKEL
+450 GGGHNESFDDYDTEKSL
-465 LGRYVVSQRLK
+465 LARYIVSQRLK
-476 PLRRWVKRGRFVD
+476 PLRGWTKRGRFVD
-489 VKGLYSTLFT
+489 VKGLYSRLFADRELMASLNSGKALPEAWDEICDHTL
-499 DFELLEQLNG
+499 ES
-509 ATPLPAEWDDICV
+509 IR
-522 QTLGTISANELS
+522 ANELA

-595 YAQGEVLGDLAGL
+595 YAQGEVLGDLSSL
-608 VSIYGAENT
+608 VSIYGEENT

-637 AMIPGGEKIIPFN
+637 AMIPGGERIVPFN
-650 RRGEEPLVQS
+650 RSGEAPELTIVDSESELLES
-660 VEDEPELLT
+660 VEQ
-669 AVERDIAEL
+669 DIRKL
-678 HSRGYH
+678 HAAGYH

-691 TAEESSRV
+691 TAEESSHV
-699 YKELKSRLPVSLVT
+699 HAKLQDKLPVRLVT

-731 KGVEFDAVIIYDGSN
+731 KGVEFDAVIIYDGSAER
-746 IQYSRETER
+746 YGRENER

-775 EPSHFLPAVKK
+775 EPNHFLPVS
-786 VTPVAESVSR
+786 VRESVTAGSYKV

>member
-1 VSTFKRG
+1 
-8 WIAVTNKD
+8 VTNND
-16 GLWKEEQDRV
+16 SQWKEEQERV
-26 SGVTRL
+26 NDVTKL
-32 LAGRIRVLSEE
+32 LSSRIRALSEE

-99 LKKYKKLVVS
+99 LKKYRKLVLS
-109 PYFGRIDFTEAPD
+109 PYFGRIDFTEKL
-122 GKTEQIYLGIGSLM
+122 GGETERIYLGIGSLM

-154 YYDGAPGPAAYD
+154 YYDGAPGPAVYD

-181 FVIDDGIIEVMFDT
+181 FVIDDGNIEVMFDT
-195 GVTIGDE
+195 GMTIGDE
-202 LLQQVLSHSADDKM
+202 LLQQVLSHSADDRM

-313 EFQLEDVFNQTES
+313 EFQLEDVFSQTES
-326 LLNAPDGPE
+326 LLNAPDEPE

-348 VLFLDAIRRY
+348 VSFLDVIRRY
-358 VFLLEREGML
+358 VNLLEREGML

-375 GRVIVGKEEM
+375 GRMVVTKEEM
-385 LQKFYSYDPAIKL
+385 LRKFYSFDPAIKL

-408 LLKKISDF
+408 LLKQISNF
-416 GHEERSAAWVE
+416 GHEERGASWVE

-433 ESEEYHR
+433 DSDEYQR
-440 AYQMMLRKKK
+440 AFQMMQRKKRGK
-450 GKAETFNDFGTEKEL
+450 GDSFDDYSTEKEL
-465 LGRYVVSQRLK
+465 LARYIVSQRLK

-489 VKGLYSTLFT
+489 VKGLYCTLFS
-499 DFELLEQLNG
+499 DMELLEQLNG
-509 ATPLPAEWDDICV
+509 ASDLPSEWDEICRL
-522 QTLGTISANELS
+522 TLGSIQANELA

-595 YAQGEVLGDLAGL
+595 YAQGEVLGDLASL
-608 VSIYGAENT
+608 VSVYGEENT

-637 AMIPGGEKIIPFN
+637 AMIPGGERIIPFN
-650 RRGEEPLVQS
+650 RRGEEPLVS
-660 VEDEPELLT
+660 IAASEPDLLE
-669 AVERDIAEL
+669 AVEKDIREL

-691 TAEESSRV
+691 TAEESAAV
-699 YKELKSRLPVSLVT
+699 FAELQDKLPVRLVT

-731 KGVEFDAVIIYDGSN
+731 KGVEFDAVIIYDGSEKR
-746 IQYSRETER
+746 YSRESER

-770 IYSLG
+770 IHCLG
-775 EPSHFLPAVKK
+775 EPSHFLPAAK
-786 VTPVAESVSR
+786 VESVTAGSA

>member
-1 VSTFKRG
+1 MEKHDSE
-8 WIAVTNKD
+8 WE
-16 GLWKEEQDRV
+16 EEQKRV
-26 SGVTRL
+26 NGITKL
-32 LAGRIRVLSEE
+32 LSAHIRRLSEE
-43 LGLHRTEV
+43 LGLHRSDV

-78 LRQQSQILSERER
+78 LRQQAQILNERER

-99 LKKYKKLVVS
+99 LKKYRKLVVS
-109 PYFGRIDFTEAPD
+109 PYFGRIDFKETPDAETER
-122 GKTEQIYLGIGSLM
+122 IYLGIGSLM
-136 EDDGTF
+136 EDNGSF

-154 YYDGAPGPAAYD
+154 YYDGAPGPAAYE
-166 TPGGV
+166 TPGGL
-171 VSGTMDLKRQ
+171 VSGTMELKRQ
-181 FVIDDGIIEVMFDT
+181 FVIDNGTIEVMFDT

-202 LLQQVLSHSADDKM
+202 LLQQVLSHSADDRM

-228 AIIRNDKSRMLVVQG
+228 AIIRNDRSRMLVVQG

-306 LEHRLGH
+306 LEHRLGQ
-313 EFQLEDVFNQTES
+313 EFELEDVFSQTES
-326 LLNAPDGPE
+326 LLNAPEGPE
-335 AGIRRAGIAYKSS
+335 AATRRAGIAYKSS
-348 VLFLDAIRRY
+348 VAFLDVIRRY
-358 VFLLEREGML
+358 VNLLEHEGML
-368 FKPVVFQ
+368 FKPLVFQ
-375 GRVIVGKEEM
+375 GRTVVSKEEM
-385 LQKFYSYDPAIKL
+385 EQKFYSFDNSIKL
-398 ANRIDLMTGW
+398 ANRIDLMTSW
-408 LLKKISDF
+408 LLKKTAAFSV
-416 GHEERSAAWVE
+416 EERESKWVE

-433 ESEEYHR
+433 DSSDYQR
-440 AYQMMLRKKK
+440 AYNMLRRK
-450 GKAETFNDFGTEKEL
+450 GGGRNDSFDDFDMEKTVL
-465 LGRYVVSQRLK
+465 ARYIVSQRLK
-476 PLRRWVKRGRFVD
+476 PLRGWTKRGRFVD
-489 VKGLYSTLFT
+489 VKGLYSLLFA
-499 DFELLEQLNG
+499 DRNLMERLGNG
-509 ATPLPAEWDDICV
+509 RALPEEWGSICR
-522 QTLGTISANELS
+522 QTVASLSRNELA

-549 GFRTNTLI
+549 GFRTNTQI

-595 YAQGEVLGDLAGL
+595 YAQGEVLGDLGGL
-608 VSIYGAENT
+608 VSIYGKENT

-637 AMIPGGEKIIPFN
+637 SMIPGGEKIVPFN
-650 RRGEEPLVQS
+650 RRGESP
-660 VEDEPELLT
+660 LLT
-669 AVERDIAEL
+669 VVDNEEGLLGSIEQDVLNL
-678 HSRGYH
+678 HSMGYH

-691 TAEESSRV
+691 TAEESARV
-699 YKELKSRLPVSLVT
+699 HAELQNRLPVRLVT
-713 KETPNFQK
+713 KDTPNFQK

-731 KGVEFDAVIIYDGSN
+731 KGVEFDAVIIYDGSEAK
-746 IQYSRETER
+746 YGRESER

-775 EPSHFLPAVKK
+775 QPNHFLPAV
-786 VTPVAESVSR
+786 VRESVTAGVVQR

>member
-1 VSTFKRG
+1 MEKHDSEWKAEQER
-8 WIAVTNKD
+8 VTGITK
-16 GLWKEEQDRV
+16 
-26 SGVTRL
+26 L
-32 LAGRIRVLSEE
+32 LSAHIRRLSEE
-43 LGLHRTEV
+43 LGLHRSDV

-78 LRQQSQILSERER
+78 LRQQAQILNERER

-109 PYFGRIDFTEAPD
+109 PYFGRIDFSESPDSEAE
-122 GKTEQIYLGIGSLM
+122 KIYLGIGSLM
-136 EDDGTF
+136 EDNGTF

-154 YYDGAPGPAAYD
+154 YYDGAPGPAAYE
-166 TPGGV
+166 TPGGL
-171 VSGTMDLKRQ
+171 VSGTMELKRQ
-181 FVIDDGIIEVMFDT
+181 FVIDSGIIEVMFDT
-195 GVTIGDE
+195 GMTIGDE
-202 LLQQVLSHSADDKM
+202 LLQQVLSHSADDRM

-228 AIIRNDKSRMLVVQG
+228 AVIRNDRSRMLVVQG

-288 VLPELGEEN
+288 VLPELGEDN

-306 LEHRLGH
+306 LEHRLGQ
-313 EFQLEDVFNQTES
+313 EFQLEDVFSQTES
-326 LLNAPDGPE
+326 LLNAPDGP
-335 AGIRRAGIAYKSS
+335 AAAVRRAGIGYKSS
-348 VLFLDAIRRY
+348 VAFLDAIRRY
-358 VFLLEREGML
+358 VNLLECEGMQ
-368 FKPVVFQ
+368 FKPLMFQ
-375 GRVIVGKEEM
+375 GRAIVSKTEM
-385 LQKFYSYDPAIKL
+385 ERQFYTYDSNIKL

-408 LLKKISDF
+408 LLKKIAVFSV
-416 GHEERSAAWVE
+416 EERNASWVE
-427 DQIELL
+427 EQIEVLDA
-433 ESEEYHR
+433 SDYQR
-440 AYQMMLRKKK
+440 AYQMMRRK
-450 GKAETFNDFGTEKEL
+450 GGGQNDSFDDFDTEKSML
-465 LGRYVVSQRLK
+465 ARYIVSQRLK
-476 PLRRWVKRGRFVD
+476 PLRGWTKRGRFVD
-489 VKGLYSTLFT
+489 VKGLYSRLFT
-499 DFELLEQLNG
+499 DRGLMDSLNG
-509 ATPLPAEWDDICV
+509 GKGLPEAWDEICAL
-522 QTLGTISANELS
+522 TLETLAAGELA

-637 AMIPGGEKIIPFN
+637 AMIPGGERIVPFN
-650 RRGEEPLVQS
+650 RRGESPTLTVVDSESELLAS
-660 VEDEPELLT
+660 VEQDVLK
-669 AVERDIAEL
+669 L
-678 HSRGYH
+678 HAAGYH

-691 TAEESSRV
+691 TAEESADV
-699 YKELKSRLPVSLVT
+699 HAKLENRLPVRLVT

-731 KGVEFDAVIIYDGSN
+731 KGVEFDAVIIYDGSEEK
-746 IQYSRETER
+746 YGRENER

-775 EPSHFLPAVKK
+775 QPNRFLPA
-786 VTPVAESVSR
+786 AAEESVTAGSLQR